1 MQSALDVAVP
11 VQVDSVAR
19 TSWIPLLIHIL
30 VVGHRVHGHVA
41 VLTRRA
47 GGQGHPGLSPCHV
60 LHLCLDGIKGRGV
73 SRSDGGVGPVEGV
86 AGGRRAGVVV
96 GEVGGGRRRRDLVG
110 GGGSRGA
117 GRVGRGVEVVMR
129 GVQVGV
135 RGVGVESVQVG
146 RPGLL
151 TDVLVHWVL
160 VTIYGVVD
168 HGGDCP
174 LDWSLR
180 LAYWKNGRS

>member
-1 MQSALDVAVP
+1 M
-11 VQVDSVAR
+11 
-19 TSWIPLLIHIL
+19 
-30 VVGHRVHGHVA
+30 
-41 VLTRRA
+41 
-47 GGQGHPGLSPCHV
+47 
-60 LHLCLDGIKGRGV
+60 
-73 SRSDGGVGPVEGV
+73 
-86 AGGRRAGVVV
+86 
-96 GEVGGGRRRRDLVG
+96 VG

-135 RGVGVESVQVG
+135 RGVGIESVQVG
-146 RPGLL
+146 WPGLL

-174 LDWSLR
+174 LDWRLR
-180 LAYWKNGRS
+180 LAYWKNGRSLLLCVHRLVPVVHCIVCIVCISIQ